1 MKAVKKIFSPRGE
14 VIGMGK
20 FKVKAAAIGGHSV
33 PRLSFIVT
41 EGPEGAFIATC
52 IHLRLDGY
60 GKTSDQ
66 AINDMIDDAHYFLK
80 ENFTNPKCRD
90 RGWENLEGLFKCDEQ
105 TSGLWDIYHAVQVEI
120 SRQGRT
126 IDSID
131 ALYQMLEKLEVRVEE
146 LEKNEEEALLLEE
159 KILTIKEKI
168 KETEEIDCV
177 FISEPEAA

>member
-1 MKAVKKIFSPRGE
+1 MEDVKKIFSPRGE
-14 VIGMGK
+14 VIGVGK
-20 FKVKAAAIGGHSV
+20 FKVKAALIGENVV

-41 EGPEGAFIATC
+41 EGPDGSFIATC

-105 TSGLWDIYHAVQVEI
+105 TSVLWDFYHAVQVEI

-131 ALYQMLEKLEVRVEE
+131 ALYQMLEELEVRVEK
-146 LEKNEEEALLLEE
+146 LEKDEEEARRLEE
-159 KILTIKEKI
+159 KILIIKEKI

-177 FISEPEAA
+177 FTSESKAA

>member
-1 MKAVKKIFSPRGE
+1 MLDIKRISSPRGE
-14 VIGMGK
+14 VIGVGK
-20 FKVKAAAIGGHSV
+20 FKVTAALIGGNVV

-41 EGPEGAFIATC
+41 QGPDSAFIATC

-60 GKTSDQ
+60 GKTPDQ
-66 AINDMIDDAHYFLK
+66 AISDMIADAHYFLK

-105 TSGLWDIYHAVQVEI
+105 SSGLWNLYHAVQVEI

-131 ALYQMLEKLEVRVEE
+131 TLYQMLEDLEVRVEK
-146 LEKNEEEALLLEE
+146 LEKDEEEARRLEE

-168 KETEEIDCV
+168 KETEEMDCV
-177 FISEPEAA
+177 FISEPKAA